1 MKSILRNLPL
11 SRKFAFA
18 FGLICSLCLL
28 QGIGALMGLY
38 RIDTLTQD
46 FTGRALPAAEAVT
59 EMRGQ
64 MQTIRRVELAS
75 LLCTDRACAA
85 QYPPMR
91 AVALEKYQAARQRF
105 ESLSTDPQGQKHF
118 QATVKDFDSY
128 LSQSDALMSEFSA
141 SRQKDMTVLAKREQ
155 HLLDS
160 FNHSLDSAVALT
172 AIYDQQCTADSEQV
186 NAANAVLRW
195 LAMGIMTLVTVLCI
209 GVGMILTRL
218 IVTPLLAATA
228 ALEQVAGKD
237 LTVSVEVLSEDE
249 LGRLSGALNATVASM
264 REVLQSVAQGVDTL
278 SAAARELSVRSE
290 QSSENTQAQAG
301 KIDQIAAA
309 AEEMTATIAEI
320 SRNSEAAS
328 SSSRESAQMA
338 NQGGEVMQAA
348 ATTMQQIATATS
360 SVEEKM
366 ASLAQRSEEIGKV
379 VSVIQEISEQTNL
392 LALNAAIEAARAGEQ
407 GRGFA
412 VVAGE
417 VRRLAERTKG
427 ATEEIA
433 GTIRTIQEEAR
444 DTLQVMSASRS
455 TVESG
460 LNETAGAFASLES
473 IIMSS
478 KEVEG
483 QIQLIATAATEQ
495 TAASG
500 EIAESAS
507 QISHLSTENSQ
518 AAEEAASACK
528 NLSELA
534 ANLDGII
541 RQFQIDS
548 GTQQINRLSGARRVN
563 SLTPA
568 PHRAY

>member
-1 MKSILRNLPL
+1 MESILRNLPL
-11 SRKFAFA
+11 SRKFAYA
-18 FGLICSLCLL
+18 FGLICTLCLL
-28 QGIGALMGLY
+28 QGIGALIGLY
-38 RIDTLTQD
+38 RINTLTKD
-46 FTGRALPAAEAVT
+46 LTGRSVPAAQAIT
-59 EMRGQ
+59 EIRGQ

-75 LLCTDRACAA
+75 LLCTDSACAA
-85 QYPPMR
+85 KYPPMR
-91 AVALEKYQAARQRF
+91 AAALEKYQAARQKF
-105 ESLSTDPQGQKHF
+105 ESLITDPREQEQF
-118 QATVKDFDSY
+118 QATVKDFDGY
-128 LSQSDALMSEFSA
+128 LSQSSAIMSEFSV
-141 SRQKDMTVLAKREQ
+141 SKQKDMIALDRQEQ
-155 HLLDS
+155 QLLGS
-160 FNHSLDSAVALT
+160 FNHSLDSAVALSDH
-172 AIYDQQCTADSEQV
+172 YHQQSDFDGEQV
-186 NAANAVLRW
+186 NAANAMLRW
-195 LAMGIMTLVTVLCI
+195 LALGIMALVMVLSI

-218 IVTPLLAATA
+218 IVTPILAATE
-228 ALEQVAGKD
+228 ALEQVAGKN
-237 LTVSVEVLSEDE
+237 LAVSVEVLGEDE
-249 LGRLSGALNATVASM
+249 LGRLSGALNDTIASI
-264 REVLQSVAQGVDTL
+264 RSVLQSVAQGVDTL
-278 SAAARELSVRSE
+278 SSAAEELSV
-290 QSSENTQAQAG
+290 QSTKTSDNTQTQAS
-301 KIDQIAAA
+301 KINQIAAA

-328 SSSRESAQMA
+328 SASRESAEMA

-360 SVEEKM
+360 SVEDKM
-366 ASLAQRSEEIGKV
+366 TSLAQRSEEIGKV

-444 DTLQVMSASRS
+444 DTLQVMSQSRG
-455 TVESG
+455 TVETG
-460 LNETAGAFASLES
+460 LNETAGALASLES

-483 QIQLIATAATEQ
+483 QIHLIATAATEQ

-541 RQFQIDS
+541 RQFQINDE
-548 GTQQINRLSGARRVN
+548 TQRVNQLGGARRAN
-563 SLTPA
+563 SLNPA
-568 PHRAY
+568 PYRA

>member
-1 MKSILRNLPL
+1 V
-11 SRKFAFA
+11 
-18 FGLICSLCLL
+18 

-38 RIDTLTQD
+38 RINSLTQD
-46 FTGRALPAAEAVT
+46 LTGHSLPAAQAT
-59 EMRGQ
+59 LDMRDQ
-64 MQTIRRVELAS
+64 MQAIRRLEVAS
-75 LLCTDRACAA
+75 LLCTDSACKSK
-85 QYPPMR
+85 YSLMR
-91 AVALEKYQAARQRF
+91 TGALEKYQIAGQKL
-105 ESLSTDPQGQKHF
+105 ESLITDPREQEQF
-118 QATVKDFDSY
+118 QAAVKDFNGY
-128 LSQSDALMSEFSA
+128 LSQSNPILSEFTA
-141 SRQKDMTVLAKREQ
+141 SRQKDTTVLANQELQ
-155 HLLDS
+155 LLGRY
-160 FNHSLDSAVALT
+160 NQSLDLAGGLSSHYNQRSA
-172 AIYDQQCTADSEQV
+172 ADSDQV
-186 NAANAVLRW
+186 NASNGVLRW
-195 LAMGIMTLVTVLCI
+195 QAMGIMALVTVLCVGI
-209 GVGMILTRL
+209 GLLLTRL
-218 IVTPLLAATA
+218 IVAPILAVTE
-228 ALEQVAGKD
+228 ALEQAADKN
-237 LTVSVEVLSEDE
+237 LTVSVEVMSEDE
-249 LGRLSGALNATVASM
+249 MGRLSGALNATVDSM
-264 REVLQSVAQGVDTL
+264 RSVLQSVAQGADTL
-278 SAAARELSVRSE
+278 SSAAGELSVRSE
-290 QSSENTQAQAG
+290 RTNENTQAQTG
-301 KIDQIAAA
+301 KINQIAAA

-328 SSSRESAQMA
+328 SASRESAEMA

-366 ASLAQRSEEIGKV
+366 KSLAQRSEEIGKV

-444 DTLQVMSASRS
+444 DTLQVMSQSRS
-455 TVESG
+455 TVETG

-478 KEVEG
+478 KEVES
-483 QIQLIATAATEQ
+483 QIHLIATAATEQ

-507 QISHLSTENSQ
+507 QISHLSSENSQ

-548 GTQQINRLSGARRVN
+548 GTQQINRMGGARRAN
-563 SLTPA
+563 ALKPA
-568 PHRAY
+568 SHPAY

>member
-11 SRKFAFA
+11 SRKFALA
-18 FGLICSLCLL
+18 FGLICTLCLL

-38 RIDTLTQD
+38 RINTLTQD
-46 FTGRALPAAEAVT
+46 LTGRALPAAEAIT

-75 LLCTDRACAA
+75 LLCTDRVCAA

-91 AVALEKYQAARQRF
+91 AAALEKYQAARERF
-105 ESLSTDPQGQKHF
+105 ESLSTDPREQKQF
-118 QATVKDFDSY
+118 QAAMKDFDGY
-128 LSQSDALMSEFSA
+128 LSQSDAVMSEFSA
-141 SRQKDMTVLAKREQ
+141 SQQKDMNVLAKREQ
-155 HLLDS
+155 QLLGN
-160 FNHSLDSAVALT
+160 FNHSLDSAVTLT
-172 AIYDQQCTADSEQV
+172 AAYSQRCATDSEQV

-195 LAMGIMTLVTVLCI
+195 LAMGMMALVTILCI
-209 GVGMILTRL
+209 GVGMILTCL
-218 IVTPLLAATA
+218 IVTPILAATET
-228 ALEQVAGKD
+228 LEQVAGKN

-249 LGRLSGALNATVASM
+249 LGRLSGALNDTVASM
-264 REVLQSVAQGVDTL
+264 RKVLQSVAKGVDTL
-278 SAAARELSVRSE
+278 SAAAEELSLRSE
-290 QSSENTQAQAG
+290 QTSENTQAQAG

-366 ASLAQRSEEIGKV
+366 TSLAHRSEEIGKV

-541 RQFQIDS
+541 RQFQIDG
-548 GTQQINRLSGARRVN
+548 GTQQVNRVSGARRVN

>member
-18 FGLICSLCLL
+18 FGLICTLCLL
-28 QGIGALMGLY
+28 QGIGALIGLY
-38 RIDTLTQD
+38 RINTLTQD
-46 FTGRALPAAEAVT
+46 LTERALPAAQAIT

-75 LLCTDRACAA
+75 LLCSDSACTA

-91 AVALEKYQAARQRF
+91 ADALEKYQAARQRF
-105 ESLSTDPQGQKHF
+105 ESLSADPREQEQF
-118 QATVKDFDSY
+118 QATVKDFDGY
-128 LSQSDALMSEFSA
+128 LSQSGAIMSEFSA
-141 SRQKDMTVLAKREQ
+141 SRQKDMTIPAKREQ
-155 HLLDS
+155 QLLGS

-172 AIYDQQCTADSEQV
+172 GLYGQRSSLDGEQLD
-186 NAANAVLRW
+186 AANTVLRW
-195 LAMGIMTLVTVLCI
+195 LAMGIMALVTVLCT
-209 GVGMILTRL
+209 GVGLILTRL
-218 IVTPLLAATA
+218 IVEPILAATA

-237 LTVSVEVLSEDE
+237 LTASVEVLSEDE
-249 LGRLSGALNATVASM
+249 LGRLSGALNATVTSM
-264 REVLQSVAQGVDTL
+264 RGVLQSVAQGVDTL
-278 SAAARELSVRSE
+278 SSAAEELSVRSE
-290 QSSENTQAQAG
+290 QTSDNTQAQAS
-301 KIDQIAAA
+301 KINQIAAA

-328 SSSRESAQMA
+328 SSSRESAEMA

-348 ATTMQQIATATS
+348 ANTMQQIATATS

-366 ASLAQRSEEIGKV
+366 TSLAQRSEEIGKV

-433 GTIRTIQEEAR
+433 STIRTIQEEAR
-444 DTLQVMSASRS
+444 DTLQVMSQSRS
-455 TVESG
+455 TVEAG

-483 QIQLIATAATEQ
+483 QIHLIATAATEQ

-518 AAEEAASACK
+518 AAEEAAAACK

-541 RQFQIDS
+541 RRFQI
-548 GTQQINRLSGARRVN
+548 GNETQQVNRLGGARRAH

-568 PHRAY
+568 PYRA

>member
-1 MKSILRNLPL
+1 
-11 SRKFAFA
+11 
-18 FGLICSLCLL
+18 
-28 QGIGALMGLY
+28 MGMM
-38 RIDTLTQD
+38 
-46 FTGRALPAAEAVT
+46 A
-59 EMRGQ
+59 
-64 MQTIRRVELAS
+64 
-75 LLCTDRACAA
+75 
-85 QYPPMR
+85 
-91 AVALEKYQAARQRF
+91 
-105 ESLSTDPQGQKHF
+105 
-118 QATVKDFDSY
+118 
-128 LSQSDALMSEFSA
+128 
-141 SRQKDMTVLAKREQ
+141 
-155 HLLDS
+155 
-160 FNHSLDSAVALT
+160 
-172 AIYDQQCTADSEQV
+172 
-186 NAANAVLRW
+186 
-195 LAMGIMTLVTVLCI
+195 LVTVLCI
-209 GVGMILTRL
+209 GVGKILTSL
-218 IVTPLLAATA
+218 VVTPILAATE
-228 ALEQVAGKD
+228 ALEQVAGKN
-237 LTVSVEVLSEDE
+237 LTVSVEVLGEDE
-249 LGRLSGALNATVASM
+249 MGRLSGALNDTITSM
-264 REVLQSVAQGVDTL
+264 RGVLQSVAQGVDTL
-278 SAAARELSVRSE
+278 SAAAEELSV
-290 QSSENTQAQAG
+290 QSAKTSDNTQTQAS
-301 KIDQIAAA
+301 KINQIAAA

-328 SSSRESAQMA
+328 SASRESAEIA

-360 SVEEKM
+360 SVEDKM

-379 VSVIQEISEQTNL
+379 VGVIQEISEQTNL

-444 DTLQVMSASRS
+444 DTLQVMSQSRS
-455 TVESG
+455 TVETG
-460 LNETAGAFASLES
+460 LNETAGALASLES

-518 AAEEAASACK
+518 AAEEAAAACK

-541 RQFQIDS
+541 RQFQIAD
-548 GTQQINRLSGARRVN
+548 GTQQVNRLSGTRRAN

-568 PHRAY
+568 PYRA